1 MYPYNPGT
9 YSIPADINVNVP
21 SVNGGIDDTELSS
34 MLVYAARSGGN
45 AARERILPQ
54 YEDINYKDV
63 DYVNLEEPT
72 PERGEFVK
80 GVLRGTDETQA
91 TAYGL
96 VGLIGDFLGADS
108 VRDWGYEGY
117 KKNMKEAEENPAAT
131 GSVFDVDSAGSLS
144 DYVAGTA
151 GTLTAQVPYAL
162 LSGGLGSAV
171 GKTLAG
177 KAVQSYAANT
187 IKEQAGQILSKAGIQ
202 DATKAQA
209 DKALAM
215 ATQKVMAD
223 ITAKGAALGIGANTA
238 IQESGSN
245 WGQDVE
251 SHGIDATNPGQ
262 DLLFGLASG
271 AVDSIMGADISLFR
285 ALTGKTVSKAT
296 EMKFRDVL
304 TKSLPKAMAE
314 EGSAEAIQ
322 EVLSSIN
329 ANIQD
334 AKGLITE
341 DDIKGIVDAAVAGA
355 LGGGAFHVPT
365 LMKSIGN
372 RNKLTADEQKLQS
385 LGDEIVQN
393 QVEQI
398 NEDIDKTT
406 EDIAE
411 TTQAKEYNNAV
422 QEEVNAFNNYWN
434 GISDNYLHAK
444 RAGKPNEEWLALAP
458 RFDYLSDNDKRNVTN
473 AQNGLRKIQEQQRV
487 AELKFMRQ
495 MNSQNRVGEIRNPLF
510 DEDQN
515 NTTNL
520 IPKDEQQY
528 LDQQEQNAWEAGQQV
543 AQRQYD
549 IWNKYAEEE
558 RARFNQE
565 WNTKNQGI
573 INEYNKWRQIQ
584 TQNGRLLPEQQKEA
598 AKSVAAYAEY
608 QSSRKEAEKE
618 LEKKL
623 ARGYTTPTGEL
634 ISAAKLQANTEYQKS
649 LVDQGV
655 QKGLYNDIG
664 ARLQDTVV
672 YNNKL
677 QKILDNRLNTI
688 QEAINNITAKL
699 DGEQKNLTL
708 TPASFKRYKKHI
720 QGLQRE
726 LGRTNK
732 AKRKMS
738 KMLADITRKSQN
750 LTGENLGTIGADI
763 QDLFNTGQE
772 ILNLEGINDVY
783 RAEQDLAISNAKDRL
798 NKLKTELNKVD
809 TLVNTYNNS
818 SLRNLIPNI
827 KNNIKEIEAEEK
839 AKRDRII
846 AKNVLNATKA
856 SLNNIN
862 IDTDYNL
869 RDVKDQNVNPES
881 QETSS
886 LQSTVEQAQNQSTLD
901 RAFTITKMQSL
912 KDNLYTAEQ
921 MNRIIN
927 ENNIRKKTGQ
937 KNVTPSNPDTI
948 SRLQEADRGTKTQN
962 PTQQSG
968 QQQNMPTAPQIQ
980 SAEGA
985 QQQAAKE
992 IETKQDIAT
1001 SAQQSPIIKKV
1012 AEYTQN
1018 ILNNLPA
1025 LKDNVILVEDGNS
1038 PSVPIEIQNLLT
1050 KVQGSPKGAYW
1061 NGKVYIFASN
1071 IINKQDAVRTIV
1083 HEGVAH
1089 YGLRSLFNDSQL
1101 AHFMGIT
1108 YDSFKDT
1115 PEWSRFLENRPE
1127 VANQKPITQAEEFV
1141 AYIAEQMKASQLTR
1155 PGIKSIFNRII
1166 GFLRNVLRTLGFG
1179 DKLTV
1184 DDIRDVINLS
1194 AKNLTNQRTKVQD
1207 ALNEVV
1213 ISTDKDIQ
1221 SYDLPNEPIYGTKFD
1236 SAEDAIKAYKNIE
1249 YSRSGIPNTAYIQNY
1264 PKNSNTLNL
1273 NDTLQ
1278 QQPQPVQARLSKL
1291 INRLGIKPEAVQR
1304 EDGSQVISFMGKQFN
1319 PDASLTEN
1327 FLLDNITGWDVYSTL
1342 AQMTD
1347 KRQAAEMLRA
1357 YGIRGAQY
1365 AQDGKNNYY
1374 LFEGNNISGRPYVY
1388 SMSILSEPKFLITN
1402 ETPKD
1407 EIALDP
1413 ETGEPTGKTTEDN
1426 VTYMN
1431 TLFSNTN
1438 AQSRWLRLYNEFKKA
1453 GKTTDANGNL
1463 IEHGFIEKFIE
1474 AGVDQY
1480 RRLKIVQQYLKEK
1493 GSKAINFTTNLYQ
1506 NLQTLSGE
1514 IKNEQADQLNKHYR
1528 GVLDALKT
1536 VDVDMPFFDEKGNQ
1550 VQTIKADGSDTYIN
1564 AKIKALDIYLLAR
1577 HAPERNA
1584 SVNARMRGVRYT
1596 DKSGNVHYRNAKTPD
1611 KGGTIWNASGMPDSQ
1626 ARMLVSKYETI
1637 PGLKEA
1643 ADRVSAMNK
1652 FTLDSMLDYGLID
1665 KDSYNKMAEY
1675 DYYVPLRGW
1684 EDMINVFD
1692 PGAYRAKGSLSTGN
1706 KKVAQYSKG
1715 RTGLPESPFLR
1726 SVQQMEDIIA
1736 VGKRNQVM
1744 RGFGELVKNTQ
1755 DEKNLWEI
1763 DRTGT
1768 GAVRLQLMPD
1778 GSIGFR
1784 AKPSELSGEGHKFV
1798 TYFDENGK
1806 QVRIAIKD
1814 KWLANALRGENR
1826 PVQGAVIDGFRKVTG
1841 LMAQF
1846 MTSRNPAFAC
1856 SNPVRDLQ
1864 SAILNLGNVIEE
1876 NEQRGL
1882 MEKSGHIQRNVFT
1895 DVISGKYAKILW
1907 ALSSSDEGRTTFDA
1921 SKFDPEVVQDLMD
1934 WRKNGGHTRSL
1945 DLYNIQDLYKDA
1957 RKNLRTKGVSKTFG
1971 TLLSYCDI
1979 LSDTTENMTRFSVY
1993 RNVQQAF
2000 VENINNRAKQEG
2012 WAPDKIRAEI
2022 ENAKQKSANIALD
2035 CTVNFSKRGAWADVY
2050 NPLWAFSSATFQ
2062 SFYRI
2067 ARNLWRP
2074 TSTPAQNFARV
2085 SKFLAFGIGFPLMWG
2100 TVCRSIMGDDKDGKN
2115 KYDKI
2120 PNYVKLGNLVIPSPF
2135 GDGEYIK
2142 IPLPYGYNVF
2152 TAMGIAIDNVTNGN
2166 CGVAT
2171 AARDVLSTAISGV
2184 SPVNPMDGLTQL
2196 FPTVLKP
2203 IVEIASNKSFTGAPI
2218 VPEGYAVEN
2227 LPNYLKAWS
2236 KTPQVYKEAASLMNF
2251 LTGGFMTKDGVGLL
2265 DMSPEIY
2272 EHLVTSYMGGLGRT
2286 MQQAADLIVSPAFNY
2301 DVPTKSIP
2309 ILNRF
2314 YGTVGYD
2321 DDNSIYHAYNNQ
2333 VSAAL
2338 ALKKQY
2344 EGDPDKLKAIRENYA
2359 TELSLERAQKQA
2371 TKELNKI
2378 REAENNLKKKY
2389 PQGTRSSAYNNQMKL
2404 IKKRKQQIMQRFN
2417 KQANARGLTSQE

>member
-9 YSIPADINVNVP
+9 YSIPADININTSPVNT
-21 SVNGGIDDTELSS
+21 GADDTELNS

-45 AARERILPQ
+45 AARGAQARQVPT
-54 YEDINYKDV
+54 YEDISYFDV
-63 DYVNLEEPT
+63 ENTPQEEK
-72 PERGEFVK
+72 PERGEFIK

-91 TAYGL
+91 TAYGI
-96 VGLIGDFLGADS
+96 IGVLGDILGSDS
-108 VRDWGYEGY
+108 VRDWGYAGY
-117 KKNMKEAEENPAAT
+117 QKNMKEAEENPAAT
-131 GSVFDVDSAGSLS
+131 GSVFDIDSVGSLK
-144 DYVAGTA
+144 DYAAGTL

-162 LSGGLGSAV
+162 FSGGVGSAI

-177 KAVQSYAANT
+177 KAVQTYAANT
-187 IKEQAGQILSKAGIQ
+187 IKEQAGQLLVSQGIKE
-202 DATKAQA
+202 ATKEQA

-215 ATQKVMAD
+215 ATNSFISKLA
-223 ITAKGAALGIGANTA
+223 ARGAALGIGANTT
-238 IQESGSN
+238 IQEAGSN

-251 SHGIDATNPGQ
+251 SHGIENTNPGQ
-262 DLLFGLASG
+262 DFMFGLASG
-271 AVDSIMGADISLFR
+271 VVDSIMGADISLFR

-372 RNKLTADEQKLQS
+372 RNKLTSDEKKLQS

-393 QVEQI
+393 QVEQVS
-398 NEDIDKTT
+398 EEIDKTT
-406 EDIAE
+406 QDITEA
-411 TTQAKEYNNAV
+411 TQAKEQTSAIDA
-422 QEEVNAFNNYWN
+422 ETSAFNNYWDD
-434 GISDNYLHAK
+434 ITDNYLKAK
-444 RAGKPNEEWLALAP
+444 RAGKSNEEWLALAP
-458 RFDYLSDNDKRNVTN
+458 RFEYLSDTDKRNITN
-473 AQNGLRKIQEQQRV
+473 AQKALGKLQEQRHI
-487 AELKFMRQ
+487 AELKLLKW
-495 MNSQNRVGEIRNPLF
+495 MNSQTKRVGEIRNPLF
-510 DEDQN
+510 DEDTN

-520 IPKDEQQY
+520 IPKDEQVY
-528 LDQQEQNAWEAGQQV
+528 LAQQEQGAWEAGRQV

-558 RARFNQE
+558 RAQFSKE
-565 WNTKNQGI
+565 WDTKNKGI
-573 INEYNKWRQIQ
+573 IDEYNKWRQIQ

-634 ISAAKLQANTEYQKS
+634 ISAAKLQANAEYQKS

-655 QKGLYNDIG
+655 KDGLYNDIG

-672 YNNKL
+672 YSNKL

-688 QEAINNITAKL
+688 QEAINNTTAKL

-738 KMLADITRKSQN
+738 KMLGDITRKSQQ

-798 NKLKTELNKVD
+798 NKLKTELNKVNTSINNLDD
-809 TLVNTYNNS
+809 TKYNTF
-818 SLRNLIPNI
+818 
-827 KNNIKEIEAEEK
+827 KN
-839 AKRDRII
+839 I
-846 AKNVLNATKA
+846 AKGIINNTKS

-869 RDVKDQNVNPES
+869 RDVKDQNVNPEA
-881 QETSS
+881 QETSK
-886 LQSTVEQAQNQSTLD
+886 LQSDAATLDNKSALD
-901 RAFTITKMQSL
+901 RAFAITKMQSL
-912 KDNLYTAEQ
+912 KDSLYTAEQ
-921 MNRIIN
+921 MNKILN
-927 ENNIRKKTGQ
+927 ENNIRKNTGQ
-937 KNVTPSNPDTI
+937 KNVTPPNSDTV

-968 QQQNMPTAPQIQ
+968 QQQNVPTAPQIQ

-992 IETKQDIAT
+992 LETKQDITT

-1025 LKDNVILVEDGNS
+1025 LKDNVLIVEDGNS
-1038 PSVPIEIQNLLT
+1038 PSVPLEIQNLLT

-1071 IINKQDAVRTIV
+1071 IVNKQDAVRTVV

-1089 YGLRSLFNDSQL
+1089 YGLRSLFNDAQL
-1101 AHFMGIT
+1101 AHFIGIT

-1115 PEWSRFLENRPE
+1115 PEWNRFLDNRPE
-1127 VANQKPITQAEEFV
+1127 VTNQKPLTQAEEFV

-1155 PGIKSIFNRII
+1155 PGIKAIFNRII

-1194 AKNLTNQRTKVQD
+1194 AKNLTNQRTKVRD

-1221 SYDLPNEPIYGTKFD
+1221 SYDVPNEPIYGTKFD
-1236 SAEDAIKAYKNIE
+1236 SAEDAIKAYKNTE
-1249 YSRSGIPNTAYIQNY
+1249 YSRSGVPNTAYIQNY

-1291 INRLGIKPEAVQR
+1291 IDRLGIKPEAVQR

-1327 FLLDNITGWDVYSTL
+1327 FILDNITGWDVYSTL

-1347 KRQAAEMLRA
+1347 KRQATAMLRA

-1374 LFEGNNISGRPYVY
+1374 LFEGNNLSERPYVY
-1388 SMSILSEPKFLITN
+1388 SLSVLSEPKFLVT
-1402 ETPKD
+1402 EATPRD
-1407 EIALDP
+1407 EIVLDP

-1438 AQSRWLRLYNEFKKA
+1438 AQSRWIRYLDEFKKT

-1474 AGVDQY
+1474 AGVDQF
-1480 RRLKIVQQYLKEK
+1480 RRLKVIQQYLKEK
-1493 GSKAINFTTNLYQ
+1493 GSKALNFTTNLYQ
-1506 NLQTLSGE
+1506 NLQTLSNE
-1514 IKNEQADQLNKHYR
+1514 IKNEQSNQLNKYYR
-1528 GVLDALKT
+1528 SALDVLKT
-1536 VDVDMPFFDEKGNQ
+1536 VDSDMPFFDEKGNQ
-1550 VQTIKADGSDTYIN
+1550 VQTIKADGSETYIN
-1564 AKIKALDIYLLAR
+1564 AKLKALDILLLAR

-1596 DKSGNVHYRNAKTPD
+1596 DKKGNVHYRNAKTPD
-1611 KGGTIWNASGMPDSQ
+1611 KGGTIINASGMPDSQ
-1626 ARMLVSKYETI
+1626 ARMLVAKYETI

-1643 ADRVSAMNK
+1643 ADKVSAMNK

-1665 KDSYNKMAEY
+1665 KDSYTKMAEY

-1692 PGAYRAKGSLSTGN
+1692 PGAYRSKGSLSTGN
-1706 KKVAQYSKG
+1706 KKIAQYSKG

-1744 RGFGELVKNTQ
+1744 RGFGELVKATQ

-1768 GAVRLQLMPD
+1768 GAVRLQIMPD

-1784 AKPSELSGEGHKFV
+1784 AKPSELSGEGYKFV

-1856 SNPVRDLQ
+1856 SNPVRDLP
-1864 SAILNLGNVIEE
+1864 SSILNLGSVIEE
-1876 NEQRGL
+1876 NEKRGL
-1882 MEKSGHIQRNVFT
+1882 MEKGGHIQRTVFT
-1895 DVISGKYAKILW
+1895 EVTSGKYAKLLW
-1907 ALSSSDEGRTTFDA
+1907 DLASSDEGRTTFDP
-1921 SKFDPEVVQDLMD
+1921 SKYNPEMVKDLED
-1934 WRKNGGHTRSL
+1934 WRRYGGHTRSL
-1945 DLYNIQDLYKDA
+1945 DLYSIQDLYKDA
-1957 RKNLRTKGVSKTFG
+1957 RKNLRTKGINKVFG
-1971 TLLSYCDI
+1971 SLLSYCDI
-1979 LSDTTENMTRFSVY
+1979 LADTTENMTRFAVY
-1993 RNVQQAF
+1993 RNVQKAF
-2000 VENINNRAKQEG
+2000 VDNINTRAQQEG
-2012 WAPDKIRAEI
+2012 WTPDKVRTEI

-2085 SKFLAFGIGFPLMWG
+2085 SKFIAFGVGFPLMWG
-2100 TVCRSIMGDDKDGKN
+2100 TICRSIMGDDRDGKN

-2120 PNYVKLGNLVIPSPF
+2120 PNYVKLGNLIIPSPF

-2152 TAMGIAIDNVTNGN
+2152 TAMGIAVDNVTNGN

-2171 AARDVLSTAISGV
+2171 AAKDVLSTAISGV
-2184 SPVNPMDGLTQL
+2184 SPINPMDGLTQL

-2203 IVEIASNKSFTGAPI
+2203 IVEIAANKSFTGTPI

-2236 KTPQVYKEAASLMNF
+2236 KTPQVYKDAAAFMNF

-2272 EHLVTSYMGGLGRT
+2272 EHLVTSYLGGLGRT
-2286 MQQAADLIVSPAFNY
+2286 LQQAADLIVSPAFNY

-2321 DDNSIYHAYNNQ
+2321 NDNSIYHTYDNQ

-2344 EGDPDKLKAIRENYA
+2344 EEDPEKLKEIRETYA
-2359 TELSLERAQKQA
+2359 TELSLEKVHKSV

-2378 REAENNLKKKY
+2378 REAENKLKKKY

-2404 IKKRKQQIMQRFN
+2404 IEKRKQQIMQRFN
-2417 KQANARGLTSQE
+2417 RQANARGLASQE